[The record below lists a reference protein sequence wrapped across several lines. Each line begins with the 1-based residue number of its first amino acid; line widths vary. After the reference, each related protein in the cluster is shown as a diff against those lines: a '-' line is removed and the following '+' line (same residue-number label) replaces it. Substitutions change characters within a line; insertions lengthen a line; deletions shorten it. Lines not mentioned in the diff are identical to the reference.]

1 MFEYRIYVLCNP
13 QRAPSSPNQKP
24 IKNLLAQTFLA
35 TELAI
40 YWMLHL
46 LIAPTTAKI
55 AKATTVAYTSFFSE
69 AAWSEDMLLAYASV
83 LPCQRL
89 YDWLFSTI
97 HRREH
102 ISDEN
107 PYKEFITQF
116 LGFGKSI

>member
-1 MFEYRIYVLCNP
+1 LI
-13 QRAPSSPNQKP
+13 
-24 IKNLLAQTFLA
+24 A
-35 TELAI
+35 TALAI

-46 LIAPTTAKI
+46 FMAPIAKI

-116 LGFGKSI
+116 LGIGKSI